1 MAFVM
6 PKEAGIIQR
15 FRSGILIEGE
25 DAIIDILTEYS
36 VFAKPTRLNVD
47 ALLEKAPKVAL
58 KKGLHFSLQSLTRG
72 MRNIWEILDVSLF
85 DDLYS
90 VIIPKSEKVIASLI
104 CHETSNHDA
113 KIVT

>member
-15 FRSGILIEGE
+15 FRSGILNEGE

-58 KKGLHFSLQSLTRG
+58 KKGLHFSLQSLARG
-72 MRNIWEILDVSLF
+72 MRNILGNIRCF
-85 DDLYS
+85 F
-90 VIIPKSEKVIASLI
+90 I
-104 CHETSNHDA
+104 
-113 KIVT
+113 